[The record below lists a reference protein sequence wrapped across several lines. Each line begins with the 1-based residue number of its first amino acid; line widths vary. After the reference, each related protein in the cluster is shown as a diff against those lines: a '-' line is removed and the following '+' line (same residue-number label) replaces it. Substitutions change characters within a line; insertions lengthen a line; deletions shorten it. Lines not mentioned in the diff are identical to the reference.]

1 MSFKT
6 TLSLVVSLIVSTTLS
21 PVFALNGAF
30 TGSGNS
36 LHKPTAVPQLSSD
49 SLSIRYDSERKTPI
63 FISGQ
68 IVKSPSGSQIL
79 KKMSISAQ
87 KRALCRSFLSKIGPA
102 LRIAH
107 PDEELM
113 VTDINEAKIRTSET
127 AHYKIR
133 QKFRGITVLGAEA
146 TVHLKG
152 DRADFVGRTIS
163 TPDLDIV
170 PSLTAKQV
178 INRAL
183 NDLHTNNIEVQKL
196 NPEEQEILE
205 YNEPSAQLV
214 IYPSLES
221 GSAARLA
228 YQVFVRPN
236 MLDWWEFIMD
246 AHTGEILLKYSRT
259 CDVGDTTIIAKDLS
273 DSQRVIHT
281 YLSDKHYLI
290 DASRSMYD
298 PAKSQMPNKLTGAIV
313 TYDYKN
319 KYPSFSSYSLI
330 TPTQNGW
337 DPKAVSAH
345 YNASVAYEYY
355 LNIHARNS
363 IDGLGGTIRSFIN
376 VADQSGRPLDNAYW
390 NGKGM
395 YYGNGSQVFT
405 SLVKALDVAGHELT
419 HGVIEATAGLRY
431 IGQSGALNESLADI
445 FGCMIDRSN
454 WTIGETVV
462 NPRVYPSH
470 ALRDLSDPHN
480 GASKDKQGWQ
490 PRTMSEYK
498 KLPNTTAGDN
508 GGVHINSS
516 IPSHAYYLFASVVG
530 KEKAERI
537 FYRTLTT
544 YLSASSQF
552 VDLRIGARLAC
563 EELHGKESPEMTA
576 LIAAFDSVG
585 ILDNTEPFEP
595 VADLPVNPGKECVLL
610 TAAPVAKDGTTL
622 YIADSLFGSLKSISK
637 RPVSFRP
644 SVSDDGSK
652 VLFVSDKKLVA
663 LTLSGDT
670 ALETI
675 IDSSRVWALCAISR
689 DGRHYA
695 AVREKNDTSIY
706 IGSISDGSVRRYN
719 LNGPADDQAATGAVN
734 STALEWNLTDD
745 EVIYDVFNSL
755 AGQGSMGLQFWDIG
769 FIRAWDAGPDT
780 FGDGSISKLFNNL
793 GDGLS
798 VGNPTYSKNSP
809 NIIAYELVDNLTH
822 TVSVMTMNME
832 NRKTVT
838 VASTAYPGYP
848 SFSRLDDKIA
858 FSSISSRDTV
868 VSVVK
873 LKDDKQTPVDDP
885 TIVISKM
892 KWPIYFA
899 TGVRNLDPTRSRLEM
914 AKRPA
919 KQGLTVFPYK
929 GGLKVTITGAAQTPV
944 RMSIIRADGKIV
956 DQKKIFAIRENVT
969 YLWNSKNSGGGFGGS
984 GIYFIRMETPHGA
997 VVKKMAL
1004 F

>member
-1 MSFKT
+1 MALKI
-6 TLSLVVSLIVSTTLS
+6 TLSFVVSLIVSSILS

-30 TGSGNS
+30 IGSGNS
-36 LHKPTAVPQLSSD
+36 LHKPTSAPRIFSD
-49 SLSIRYDSERKTPI
+49 TLTIRYDSERKTPV

-68 IVKSPSGSQIL
+68 IDEFSSGSQNL
-79 KKMSISAQ
+79 KKMSVSAQ
-87 KRALCRSFLSKIGPA
+87 KRAKCQSFLLKIGPT
-102 LRIAH
+102 LRIAN
-107 PDEELM
+107 PEKEFV
-113 VTDINEAKIRTSET
+113 VTDINEVKTRTSEIS
-127 AHYKIR
+127 HYKVR
-133 QKFRGITVLGAEA
+133 QRFRGITVLGAEA

-152 DRADFVGRTIS
+152 DRAEFLGRTIA

-170 PSLTAKQV
+170 PSLSAKQA
-178 INRAL
+178 IDCAL
-183 NDLHTNNIEVQKL
+183 NDLLSNKIKVQRFS
-196 NPEEQEILE
+196 PEEQEILK
-205 YNEPSAQLV
+205 YNEPSVQLI
-214 IYPSLES
+214 IYPFLES
-221 GSAARLA
+221 DSAARLA
-228 YQVFVRPN
+228 YQVLVRPN
-236 MLDWWEFIMD
+236 MLHWWEYIVD
-246 AHTGEILLKYSRT
+246 AHTGEILFKQNRI
-259 CDVGDTTIIAKDLS
+259 CNAGDTTVIAKDLN
-273 DSQRVIHT
+273 DSMRVIHT

-290 DASRSMYD
+290 DASRSMFD
-298 PAKSQMPNKLTGAIV
+298 PGKSQIPNKLTGAIV
-313 TYDYKN
+313 TYDYN
-319 KYPSFSSYSLI
+319 NRYPSFSSYNLI
-330 TPTQNGW
+330 TSTQSGW

-355 LNIHARNS
+355 LNTHGRNS

-376 VADQSGRPLDNAYW
+376 VADQSGGPLDNAYW
-390 NGKGM
+390 NGIGM

-431 IGQSGALNESLADI
+431 IGQSGALNEALADI
-445 FGCMIDRSN
+445 FGCMIDRAN

-462 NPRVYPSH
+462 NSRLYPSN
-470 ALRDLSDPHN
+470 ALRNLADPHN
-480 GASKDKQGWQ
+480 GASRDKQGWQ
-490 PRTMSEYK
+490 PRNMSEYK

-516 IPSHAYYLFASVVG
+516 IPGHAYYLFASVVG
-530 KEKAERI
+530 KEKAEHV

-552 VDLRIGARLAC
+552 VDLRTGARLAC
-563 EELHGKESPEMTA
+563 EDLHGKESPEMAA

-585 ILDNTEPFEP
+585 ILDNTEPFKP

-610 TAAPVAKDGTTL
+610 TAAPVARDGTTL
-622 YIADSLFGSLKSISK
+622 YIADSSFGSLKSISK

-663 LTLSGDT
+663 LTLSNDT
-670 ALETI
+670 VTETI
-675 IDSSRVWALCAISR
+675 IDTSRIWALCAISR

-706 IGSISDGSVRRYN
+706 IGSMSDGSVRRYN
-719 LNGPADDQAATGAVN
+719 LNGPSSDQAATGAVN

-755 AGQGSMGLQFWDIG
+755 AGQGFTGLQFWDIG
-769 FIRAWDAGPDT
+769 FLRAWDTDQDT

-809 NIIAYELVDNLTH
+809 NIIAYELVDNLTR
-822 TVSVMTMNME
+822 TVTVMIMNME

-848 SFSRLDDKIA
+848 SFSRLDNKIA
-858 FSSISSRDTV
+858 FSTISGRDTV

-873 LKDDKQTPVDDP
+873 LKDDKQTPDGQP
-885 TIVISKM
+885 SIAISKM

-899 TGVRNLDPTRSRLEM
+899 TGVRNFDPTRTPREI
-914 AKRPA
+914 AKRSVKPNL
-919 KQGLTVFPYK
+919 KVFPCN
-929 GGLKVTITGAAQTPV
+929 GGLKATIIGAAQSQV
-944 RMSIIRADGKIV
+944 RISVIRADGKIIH
-956 DQKKIFAIRENVT
+956 QKKIKISGESVP
-969 YLWNSKNSGGGFGGS
+969 YVWNRKSGGGR
-984 GIYFIRMETPHGA
+984 GIYLIRMETPQGP
-997 VVKKMAL
+997 VVKKIAL